1 MKFLGVELQST
12 FVYNQQGPRR
22 NSTKPIPKILHLP
35 ILTPQRQV
43 QYLFFY
49 QFVLSFY
56 GGYYYSTYFGK
67 KNVRTFS

>member
-1 MKFLGVELQST
+1 MHNISDKMKFLGVELQFT

-49 QFVLSFY
+49 QLILSFREPAFQY
-56 GGYYYSTYFGK
+56 IIHF
-67 KNVRTFS
+67 

>member
-1 MKFLGVELQST
+1 MKTKFPWENYNYLCH
-12 FVYNQQGPRR
+12 NQQGPRR

-49 QFVLSFY
+49 QLILSFREPAFQY
-56 GGYYYSTYFGK
+56 IIHF
-67 KNVRTFS
+67 